1 LIYSR
6 ENQPIEPVDYLAIGH
21 VSQDITA
28 AGLELGGTVTFS
40 GLTALAF
47 GLRVGIITA
56 APRSMDLLALDKIE
70 LAVSDSPKAS
80 TFENIQ
86 TSVGRVQVLH
96 SKASDISATHIP
108 NAWLNSP
115 IVHLAPL
122 CRELDIEIIDVFPD
136 AFIGVTPQGWMRDW
150 DQTGRVTYGEW
161 KDADLILNKASA
173 VILSIEDVHHDENRI
188 DELIPKT
195 RVLVITEG
203 AAGARIYWNGDVRRV
218 SAPVVTMVEPTGA
231 GDIFAATFFIR
242 LHQTN
247 DPWEAARCAIRIA
260 STSVTRVRL
269 NGIPSPDETKAV
281 ISEIFS
287 E

>member
-1 LIYSR
+1 MIYSR
-6 ENQPIEPVDYLAIGH
+6 DNQPIEPVDYLAIGH
-21 VSQDITA
+21 VSQDITL
-28 AGLELGGTVTFS
+28 AGLELGGTATFS

-56 APRSMDLLALDKIE
+56 APKSMDLSALDRIE
-70 LAVSDSPKAS
+70 LAVNDSPKAS

-96 SKASDISATHIP
+96 SKASDISAVHVP
-108 NAWLNSP
+108 SYWYKSP

-122 CRELDIEIIDVFPD
+122 CRELDIEIINAFPD

-161 KDADLILNKASA
+161 KDADVILNKASA

-218 SAPVVTMVEPTGA
+218 NAPVVTMVEPTGA

-269 NGIPSPDETKAV
+269 NGVPTPDEAKAV
-281 ISEIFS
+281 ISEIIS
-287 E
+287 D

>member
-1 LIYSR
+1 MIYSHD
-6 ENQPIEPVDYLAIGH
+6 NQPIEPVDYLAIGH

-40 GLTALAF
+40 GLTAFAF

-56 APRSMDLLALDKIE
+56 APSSLDLSALNGIKLD
-70 LAVSDSPKAS
+70 VNDSPKAS

-86 TSVGRVQVLH
+86 TSDGRVQVLH
-96 SKASDISATHIP
+96 SKASDITTAHLPS
-108 NAWLNSP
+108 AWLESP

-122 CRELDIEIIDVFPD
+122 CKELDIEIINAFPN

-150 DQTGRVTYGEW
+150 DHTGRVTYREW
-161 KDADLILNKASA
+161 TDADLILNKASA

-218 SAPVVTMVEPTGA
+218 NAPVVTMVEPTGA

-247 DPWEAARCAIRIA
+247 DPWEAGRCAIRIA

-269 NGIPSPDETKAV
+269 NGIPTPDEAKAV
-281 ISEIFS
+281 ISEIIS
-287 E
+287 D